1 MNANF
6 ASWRLTSQVCPTRG
20 SRQALLS
27 DNGDNIT
34 VDPET
39 FLKIPYN
46 AGSFNKEELVIWNL
60 DVAVTDELRVWL
72 EKVDA
77 FVIEALAK
85 DSMTYFKKNVMQRG
99 CRENVQTKLYSP
111 RKKRNVF
118 CINTAM

>member
-27 DNGDNIT
+27 DNGDNIQ

-46 AGSFNKEELVIWNL
+46 AGSFNKEELVRWNL

-85 DSMTYFKKNVMQRG
+85 DSMIYFKKTLCKEDVAKMF
-99 CRENVQTKLYSP
+99 
-111 RKKRNVF
+111 KKSVTMHEKTE
-118 CINTAM
+118 CLLHQL